1 MASLLKQE
9 QFSGIGDRGQL
20 PRTPPSS
27 CSSLAWK
34 MCGGAGS
41 QVGQG

>member
-1 MASLLKQE
+1 MVSLLKQE
-9 QFSGIGDRGQL
+9 QFSGIGSRGQL

-27 CSSLAWK
+27 CSNLARK

>member
-1 MASLLKQE
+1 MVSLLKQE
-9 QFSGIGDRGQL
+9 QFSGIGGRGQL

-27 CSSLAWK
+27 YCSLAWR